1 MRKHDP
7 LMKKAVVLALFDK
20 GQDTAQ
26 MSKAFQVRE
35 ASVAN
40 LLARALEERR
50 AKTGNHTASP
60 AVYESS
66 VENRK
71 GRRGLSVA

>member
-7 LMKKAVVLALFDK
+7 MLKKAVVLALFDK
-20 GQDTAQ
+20 GEDTAQ

-60 AVYESS
+60 AVHEQT
-66 VENRK
+66 VE
-71 GRRGLSVA
+71 GRQRRSRLSVA